1 MHSHRFSTLTFCLVL
16 RGKDELELDFRRF
29 WEEFRSSSS
38 EKEKERALNLAVD
51 VFCRLVKQHSS
62 IAQLVTKLVEAHV
75 FSFVIGRAFVTDV
88 EKLRIHS
95 KGRALRVADVI
106 GFFSDITE
114 LGICP
119 GSNLLYAVE
128 VLVTEV
134 SEIFQAKFDPNMFYV
149 HLHSVSLLCGVKS
162 IR

>member
-1 MHSHRFSTLTFCLVL
+1 MNWSQTLGDY
-16 RGKDELELDFRRF
+16 GKNF
-29 WEEFRSSSS
+29 
-38 EKEKERALNLAVD
+38 ALPALK
-51 VFCRLVKQHSS
+51 RLV
-62 IAQLVTKLVEAHV
+62 EGHV

-95 KGRALRVADVI
+95 KGRLLRVADVI

-134 SEIFQAKFDPNMFYV
+134 SE
-149 HLHSVSLLCGVKS
+149 
-162 IR
+162 